1 MGATWSVVNI
11 PGEGV
16 RVEVCGEV
24 DLQSEGAFVEEVDA
38 LARARDSAAILLDLA
53 EVDFIDSSGVRA
65 LVRVRR
71 RHGER
76 LRLVAVS
83 APVQRVLDIAGLMAS
98 FGLEDADGIDGAAS
112 EEGAGG
118 ERAAG

>member
-1 MGATWSVVNI
+1 VGATWSVVNI